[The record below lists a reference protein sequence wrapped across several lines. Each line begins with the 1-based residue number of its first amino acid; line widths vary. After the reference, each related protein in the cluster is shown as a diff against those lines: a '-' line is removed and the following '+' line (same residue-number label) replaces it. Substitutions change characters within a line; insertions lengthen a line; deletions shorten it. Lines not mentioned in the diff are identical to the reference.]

1 MLAVKAQGVRKSLLT
16 SLQAQKGD
24 I

>member
-1 MLAVKAQGVRKSLLT
+1 MLAGKTQGVRKSLLT